1 MDINAV
7 RAMFDEQERMN
18 LDLVGFRREDTGMVV
33 RYVPPSPVRYSFV
46 FYDRLQNADA
56 STIDAQIEEQVAYFR
71 SLSSGFEWKFCTHDM
86 SPLLI
91 DRLLAHGFTKDEE
104 DGAVMVLELDDL
116 PATLQAPLQH
126 DIRRKHPGDDVSDVL
141 TVLNGAFGEDL
152 SRALNMIYN
161 EMCGDPARVSM
172 YIAYVDGQPACCG
185 WTRFPRSGHDF
196 ASLWA
201 GSTLP
206 QFRKRGLYTEL
217 LNIRAHEAAERGY
230 KFVTVEAGS
239 MSRPITEK
247 HGFEQIATILA
258 YFYDYGREQAKD
270 SAS

>member
-1 MDINAV
+1 MDINAI
-7 RAMFDEQERMN
+7 RALFDEQERMN
-18 LDLVGFRREDTGMVV
+18 LDLVGFKREDTGMVV

-46 FYDRLQNADA
+46 LYDRLQHADA
-56 STIDAQIEEQVAYFR
+56 AAIDAQIEEQVAYFR
-71 SLSSGFEWKFCTHDM
+71 TLSSGFEWKFCTHDV

-91 DRLLAHGFTKDEE
+91 ERLLAHGFTKDEE
-104 DGAVMVLELDDL
+104 DSAIMVLELDSL

-141 TVLNGAFGEDL
+141 AVLNGAFGEDL
-152 SRALNMIYN
+152 SRALNVIYT
-161 EMCGDPARVSM
+161 EMCADPARVSM
-172 YIAYVDGQPACCG
+172 YIAYVDGQPASCG
-185 WTRFPRSGHDF
+185 WTRFPSSGHDF

-206 QFRKRGLYTEL
+206 HYRHRGLYTEL
-217 LNIRAHEAAERGY
+217 INVRAHEAAERGY
-230 KFVTVEAGS
+230 KFVTVDAGS

-247 HGFEQIATILA
+247 HGFRQITTMCA
-258 YFYDYGREQAKD
+258 YFYSYEHEQAKD